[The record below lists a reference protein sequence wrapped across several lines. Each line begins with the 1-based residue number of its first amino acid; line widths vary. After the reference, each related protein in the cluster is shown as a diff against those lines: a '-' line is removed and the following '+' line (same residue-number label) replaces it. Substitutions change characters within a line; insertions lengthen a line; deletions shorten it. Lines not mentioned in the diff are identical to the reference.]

1 MGADNMDSDDL
12 VPSIQQLDGDGLMSN
27 EFLNDVT
34 SIINA
39 NRLESTGHTWL

>member
-1 MGADNMDSDDL
+1 MLIPQTLCLKLRSYF
-12 VPSIQQLDGDGLMSN
+12 QLENEGLMSN

-39 NRLESTGHTWL
+39 NRMENSHTWL